1 MKTSKG
7 TSEQGTTSRVIRK
20 EVKPCLPFMGSLLLR
35 IFLKSKCFS
44 PRPSFWL
51 SMCPT
56 LDSESPHLDTAGSTE
71 GQLPF
76 NSTFRKQE
84 THAFPEKAKS
94 NISGN
99 APG

>member
-7 TSEQGTTSRVIRK
+7 TSEQGTTIRVIHK
-20 EVKPCLPFMGSLLLR
+20 KVKPRLPFMGSLSLR
-35 IFLKSKCFS
+35 IFFKSKCFS

-56 LDSESPHLDTAGSTE
+56 LDSESPHLDTAGFME

-76 NSTFRKQE
+76 NSTFTKQE
-84 THAFPEKAKS
+84 IGEFLEKAKS
-94 NISGN
+94 NISGH